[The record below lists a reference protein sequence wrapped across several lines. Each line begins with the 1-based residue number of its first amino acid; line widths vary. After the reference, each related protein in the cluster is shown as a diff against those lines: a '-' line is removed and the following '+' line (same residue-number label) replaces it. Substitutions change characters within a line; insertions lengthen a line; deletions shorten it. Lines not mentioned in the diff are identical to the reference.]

1 MNLLIRNE
9 SISPTQNKISQF
21 VQDVIDFSSQYG
33 KEHSKS
39 YTAANIRSMPTHY
52 PRYGDFL
59 ECCVFR
65 TYGPWWLDPMIP
77 SYIKMPT
84 QIETKFISEDF
95 IGLRNKYKFN
105 SIK

>member
-1 MNLLIRNE
+1 MNILNRNE
-9 SISPTQNKISQF
+9 SSTQTQNKISQF

-39 YTAANIRSMPTHY
+39 YTVANIRSMPTHY

-65 TYGPWWLDPMIP
+65 TYGPWWMKPMHP
-77 SYIKMPT
+77 AYIKTPP
-84 QIETKFISEDF
+84 QFETKFISEDF
-95 IGLRNKYKFN
+95 IG
-105 SIK
+105 